1 MYDINQFLNNNTGNT
16 MKQNVNLNQD
26 MPAMQTSPCMQPQMP
41 VMQGPCCVQNKQFCQ
56 YVPQP
61 CNFHTHTVNT
71 VIRKRYIVP
80 TYTNSEETVFVD
92 ENPCGYNRTN
102 RRFF

>member
-1 MYDINQFLNNNTGNT
+1 MYDFNQFLNQTPT
-16 MKQNVNLNQD
+16 NVNNPNIQN
-26 MPAMQTSPCMQPQMP
+26 PQTAPIDNGLMNSTPM
-41 VMQGPCCVQNKQFCQ
+41 MQGPCCVQNKTFCQ

-71 VIRKRYIVP
+71 VIRKRYVVP

-92 ENPCGYNRTN
+92 DNPCCN
-102 RRFF
+102 RRRNLF